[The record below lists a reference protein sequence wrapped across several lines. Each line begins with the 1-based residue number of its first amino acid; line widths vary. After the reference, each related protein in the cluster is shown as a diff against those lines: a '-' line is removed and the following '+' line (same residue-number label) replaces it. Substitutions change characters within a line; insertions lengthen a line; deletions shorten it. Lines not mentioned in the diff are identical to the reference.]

1 MAWSVDARIP
11 LTILASEAAL
21 AAALA
26 EAPSAATLRDFDTSS
41 PHAPGCAC
49 CVGRAPVALALDS
62 LFQARVR
69 GSVPW
74 FPRVLALAET
84 EAARAALT
92 AALREDALTAAR
104 FRLG

>member
-1 MAWSVDARIP
+1 MSWSVDARIP
-11 LTILASEAAL
+11 LTILDSETAL

-26 EAPSAATLRDFDTSS
+26 DTPKAATLRDFDTSS

-49 CVGRAPVALALDS
+49 CVGRTPVALALDA

-74 FPRVLALAET
+74 FPRVLALAES

-104 FRLG
+104 FRPG